1 MRPVT
6 IQRME
11 EQRARP
17 RFLVADDMPAMAAL
31 VGALLREAGAE
42 VVATAHDG
50 AEALRRFDDIA
61 PDAVVLDIEM
71 PELNGFQVLQAIRA
85 REGPTR
91 CLAIILTAHSEH
103 AMREEAFASG
113 ADHFLHKGTDLERL
127 LEIVPDFA
135 GRLAE

>member
-1 MRPVT
+1 MDK
-6 IQRME
+6 
-11 EQRARP
+11 QRARP

-42 VVATAHDG
+42 VVATARDG
-50 AEALRRFDDIA
+50 AEALQLFDETS
-61 PDAVVLDIEM
+61 PDAVVIDIEM

-85 REGPTR
+85 KESKTR

-103 AMREEAFASG
+103 AMRDEAFVSG

-127 LEIVPDFA
+127 LQIVPDFV

>member
-1 MRPVT
+1 MDK
-6 IQRME
+6 QH
-11 EQRARP
+11 ARP

-31 VGALLREAGAE
+31 VCALLREAGAE
-42 VVATAHDG
+42 VVGTARDG
-50 AEALRRFDDIA
+50 AEALQLFDDTS

-85 REGPTR
+85 KESKTR

-103 AMREEAFASG
+103 AMRDEAFVSG

-127 LEIVPDFA
+127 LQIVPDFV